1 MLNGKLTFSLIDR
14 VQEMTL
20 LHTLAIQLDISE
32 ACSCSFLTNLYAM
45 DLGVMLLLLYTFS
58 ILGFLIIKG
67 KKIIN
72 KNKKKIKLTQ
82 GMDGGY

>member
-58 ILGFLIIKG
+58 ILGQVWTAVTNPPYL
-67 KKIIN
+67 N
-72 KNKKKIKLTQ
+72 LTK
-82 GMDGGY
+82 DGAYKRRP